1 MHNQNGSLAEIVG
14 FSHTAFSIWKRKKI
28 YLQHITTC
36 GQEGKSVLNLI
47 WIWNPY
53 IVSPCFEVKPVTF
66 LFSPLFLFFI
76 HFFFS
81 PCFST
86 NDFHSIFFVEFGAV
100 IICLCLMV
108 MFCSCFRAPEVFPPL
123 CNLIFLSM
131 YTLFE

>member
-1 MHNQNGSLAEIVG
+1 MHNQNGSLAEIEG

-81 PCFST
+81 LPVFQPMIFIAFFLLNSEQLLYVFAWWLCFAHVLGLLKC
-86 NDFHSIFFVEFGAV
+86 FHHFV
-100 IICLCLMV
+100 I
-108 MFCSCFRAPEVFPPL
+108 
-123 CNLIFLSM
+123 LSS
-131 YTLFE
+131 